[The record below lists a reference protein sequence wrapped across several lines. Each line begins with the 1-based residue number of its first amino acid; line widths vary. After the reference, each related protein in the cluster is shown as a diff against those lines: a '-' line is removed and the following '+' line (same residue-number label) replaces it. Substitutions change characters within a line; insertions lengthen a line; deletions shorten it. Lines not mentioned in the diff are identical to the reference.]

1 MKDFL
6 VSLVV
11 AAVLTAFSYAVGLHF
26 NWIKDVP
33 WLELSSIFTSYSC
46 TYLCVRE
53 SKWNFPMGIVSVTL
67 LGILFYD
74 LKLYSSMVLSLYLL
88 PILVV
93 GWWKWNNG
101 GVELP
106 VTNIKFKSWK
116 PVAFLAISIAT
127 YLGLW
132 SITDY
137 LGAQLSSTDSAI
149 LLLSI
154 VAQYLLTIKKIE
166 TWFVWFLVNNLAI
179 YTYFTGGA
187 YLVGIQYIFFLANTM
202 YGYYCWNRSLTNA

>member
-6 VSLVV
+6 VSIVV
-11 AAVLTAFSYAVGLHF
+11 AVALTAFSYAVGLYF
-26 NWIKDVP
+26 DWIKVIP
-33 WLELSSIFTSYSC
+33 WLELMSVFTSYSC

-53 SKWNFPMGIVSVTL
+53 SKWNFPVGIVSVIL
-67 LGILFYD
+67 LGILFFD
-74 LKLYSSMVLSLYLL
+74 LKLYSSMVLSLYLV
-88 PILVV
+88 PILAV

-106 VTNIKFKSWK
+106 VTKVIFGNWK
-116 PVAFLAISIAT
+116 TAGFLALSGAT
-127 YLGLW
+127 YVGLW
-132 SITDY
+132 WITTH
-137 LGAQLSSTDSAI
+137 LGAKLSATDSAI

-179 YTYFTGGA
+179 YTYFSAEA
-187 YLVGIQYIFFLANTM
+187 YLVGIQYLFFLANTM
-202 YGYYCWNRSLTNA
+202 YGYYSWNRSMTNE

>member
-11 AAVLTAFSYAVGLHF
+11 ASVLTAFSYAVGLHF
-26 NWIKDVP
+26 GWITTIP
-33 WLELSSIFTSYSC
+33 WLELSSVFTSYSC

-53 SKWNFPMGIVSVTL
+53 SKWNFPMGIVSVVL
-67 LGILFYD
+67 LGFLFYD
-74 LKLYSSMVLSLYLL
+74 IQLYSSMVLSLYLV
-88 PILVV
+88 PVLVV

-106 VTNIKFKSWK
+106 VTNITLRSWK
-116 PVAFLAISIAT
+116 TVAFLLLSSAT
-127 YLGLW
+127 YLLLW
-132 SITDY
+132 SITAY
-137 LGAQLSSTDSAI
+137 LGAKLSATDSAI

-166 TWFVWFLVNNLAI
+166 NWFVWFLVNNLAI
-179 YTYFTGGA
+179 YTYFSAEA
-187 YLVGIQYIFFLANTM
+187 YLVGIQYIFFLANTL
-202 YGYYCWNRSLTNA
+202 YGYYSWNRSANHV

>member
-11 AAVLTAFSYAVGLHF
+11 ALVLTAFSYAVGLHF
-26 NWIKDVP
+26 NWIKDIP
-33 WLELSSIFTSYSC
+33 WLELMSVFTSYSC

-74 LKLYSSMVLSLYLL
+74 LKLYSSMVLSLYLV
-88 PILVV
+88 PVLVV
-93 GWWKWNNG
+93 GWWKWSNG
-101 GVELP
+101 GKELP
-106 VTNIKFKSWK
+106 VTNITLKSWK
-116 PVAFLAISIAT
+116 TAAFLMACSAT
-127 YLGLW
+127 YLLLW
-132 SITDY
+132 SITAY
-137 LGAQLSSTDSAI
+137 LGAKLSATDSAI

-166 TWFVWFLVNNLAI
+166 NWFVWVLVNNLAI
-179 YTYFTGGA
+179 YTYFTAEA
-187 YLVGIQYIFFLANTM
+187 YLVGIQYLFFLANTM
-202 YGYYCWNRSLTNA
+202 YGYYIWNRSMQNV

>member
-11 AAVLTAFSYAVGLHF
+11 ASVLTAFSYAVGLHF
-26 NWIKDVP
+26 NWIKDIP
-33 WLELSSIFTSYSC
+33 WLELLSVFTSYSC

-53 SKWNFPMGIVSVTL
+53 SKWNFPMGILSVTL

-74 LKLYSSMVLSLYLL
+74 LKLYSSMVLSLYLV
-88 PILVV
+88 PVLVV

-101 GVELP
+101 GAQLP
-106 VTNIKFKSWK
+106 VTNITLKSWK
-116 PVAFLAISIAT
+116 TAAFLLICSAT
-127 YLGLW
+127 YMLLW
-132 SITDY
+132 SITAY
-137 LGAQLSSTDSAI
+137 LGAKLSATDSAI

-166 TWFVWFLVNNLAI
+166 NWFVWVLVNNLAI
-179 YTYFTGGA
+179 YTYFTAGA
-187 YLVGIQYIFFLANTM
+187 YLVGVQYIFFLANTM
-202 YGYYCWNRSLTNA
+202 YGYYIWNRSMKNV

>member
-11 AAVLTAFSYAVGLHF
+11 AVVLTAFSYAVGLYF
-26 NWIKDVP
+26 DWIKVIP
-33 WLELSSIFTSYSC
+33 WLELMSVFTSYSC

-53 SKWNFPMGIVSVTL
+53 SKWNFPMGILSVTL

-74 LKLYSSMVLSLYLL
+74 LKLYSSMVLSLYLV
-88 PILVV
+88 PVLVA
-93 GWWKWNNG
+93 GWWTWNNG
-101 GVELP
+101 GKQLP
-106 VTNIKFKSWK
+106 VTNITLKSWK
-116 PVAFLAISIAT
+116 TGVFLLACIAT
-127 YLGLW
+127 YLLLW
-132 SITDY
+132 SITAY
-137 LGAQLSSTDSAI
+137 LGAKLSATDSAI

-166 TWFVWFLVNNLAI
+166 NWFVWVLVNNLAI
-179 YTYFTGGA
+179 YTYFTAEA

-202 YGYYCWNRSLTNA
+202 YGYYSWNRSMKA